1 MQNIEEIDDL
11 IKYISK
17 LPGLGPKSA
26 RRIILKLINNKED
39 LLKPTINSLAN
50 VFKNI
55 VRCEECGSIK
65 SEKTN
70 CANCKKSE
78 KKVSKIC
85 IVETIADQ
93 WSVEKSNV
101 FNGYFH
107 ILGGTLNNSN
117 NKQKENL
124 LIDSLI
130 SKIKKNKIDEV
141 IIATSTTIDGQTTS
155 FYIQDCLKNLNVK
168 VSKLAQGIP
177 IGGEIDNLDDGTLHS
192 AFKNRGNIRN

>member
-65 SEKTN
+65 SEKSN

-155 FYIQDCLKNLNVK
+155 FYIQDCLKDLNVK